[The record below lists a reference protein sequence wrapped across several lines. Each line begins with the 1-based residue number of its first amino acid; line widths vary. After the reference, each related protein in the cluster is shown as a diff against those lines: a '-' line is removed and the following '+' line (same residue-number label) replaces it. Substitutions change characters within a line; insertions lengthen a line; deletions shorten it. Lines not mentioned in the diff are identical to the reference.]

1 MARKVQVGY
10 VPAPLP
16 SLLPSQPTNHHQGM
30 FSNTKVECHVEA
42 SEDGRFV
49 FAGLLRGSLE
59 MLAFDI
65 TDLPRWGTLPTK
77 EVCAPII
84 ERYVVRASI
93 DVTEER
99 RAQIV
104 SVSFGQSHLLG
115 INQSCP
121 VCFALRNDICAVS
134 VRCGRIKQGYRLHLA
149 CYSSTLCQSSI
160 CFGYSAK
167 VQSKENAN
175 QRKA

>member
-115 INQSCP
+115 INQSCS
-121 VCFALRNDICAVS
+121 VGFALRNDICAVS
-134 VRCGRIKQGYRLHLA
+134 VRCGRIKQGYRVHLA
-149 CYSSTLCQSSI
+149 YYSSTLFTWLTTLVLSQFNLLWLLCQSSI
-160 CFGYSAK
+160 
-167 VQSKENAN
+167 
-175 QRKA
+175 